1 MSEGFLKAAEEIKAF
16 VEKLSDQEK
25 LEVYGLFK

>member
-1 MSEGFLKAAEEIKAF
+1 MQANFDKAAEDIKS
-16 VEKLSDQEK
+16 VINNLTNDEK